1 MTSYKGISKIGF
13 SIIELLIVLAIIG
26 ILASIGLPHLL
37 HALKARQT
45 VTCAMTRIDVQ
56 NSERQFAVD
65 NQRPSNSI
73 DELIQSGHL
82 KTVPSC
88 PSGGTYLWINDPSPN
103 NPFRNLGCSIH
114 YFPVSASTPS
124 NVTPLFTNEF
134 NSISGLTPLVGSWS
148 VQNGALI
155 PTGPGENRIAF
166 GDRAWNDYTVT
177 VNATLTSGKGYG
189 VYYRADGNPNIT
201 GYVFQYN
208 PGIGDKFVVRKVVNG
223 IEQAV
228 FQSIKIPNG
237 FPIYNQSHEIAISVQ
252 GDEHTIKID
261 GQTVINFKDSTFTS
275 GMVGLRSWSGSSVSF
290 DNATV
295 SPL

>member
-1 MTSYKGISKIGF
+1 MISYKVFSNRGF
-13 SIIELLIVLAIIG
+13 SIMELLIVLAIIG

-56 NSERQFAVD
+56 NSERQFVVD

-73 DELIQSGHL
+73 DELIQSGYL
-82 KTVPSC
+82 KAVPSC

-114 YFPVSASTPS
+114 YFPVSASSTPTV
-124 NVTPLFTNEF
+124 NPLFTSEF
-134 NSISGLTPLVGSWS
+134 TSMSGLTPLVGAWNI
-148 VQNGALI
+148 QNGTLV
-155 PTGPGENRIAF
+155 PTGPGENRLAF
-166 GDRAWNDYTVT
+166 GAKTWKDYTVT

-201 GYVFQYN
+201 GYVFQYD
-208 PGIGDKFVVRKVVNG
+208 PGLGDKFVVRRVVNG
-223 IEQAV
+223 VEQAV
-228 FQSIKIPNG
+228 FQTVKIPNG
-237 FPIYNQSHEIAISVQ
+237 FPIYNQSHEISITVQ
-252 GDEHTIKID
+252 GDQHIIKVD
-261 GQTVINFKDSTFTS
+261 GQTMLSFKDSTFSS
-275 GMVGLRSWSGSSVSF
+275 GMAGLRSWGSSKVSF
-290 DNATV
+290 DNAVV

>member
-1 MTSYKGISKIGF
+1 MIRYRGLSRMGF
-13 SIIELLIVLAIIG
+13 SILELLIVLAIIG
-26 ILASIGLPHLL
+26 ILASIGLPHML

-56 NSERQFAVD
+56 NSERQFVVD
-65 NQRPSNSI
+65 NQRSSNSI
-73 DELIQSGHL
+73 DELIQSGYL
-82 KTVPSC
+82 KTIPKC
-88 PSGGTYLWINDPSPN
+88 PSDGIYLWINDPSPN

-124 NVTPLFTNEF
+124 AVTPLFTSEF
-134 NSISGLTPLVGSWS
+134 NSMGGLTPLVGQWS
-148 VQNGALI
+148 IQNGRLI
-155 PTGPGENRIAF
+155 PTGPGENRLAF
-166 GDRAWNDYTVT
+166 GDKTWKDYTVT

-201 GYVFQYN
+201 GYVFQYD
-208 PGIGDKFVVRKVVNG
+208 PGTGDKFVVRRVVNG

-228 FQSIKIPNG
+228 FQNTKIPKG
-237 FPIYNQSHEIAISVQ
+237 FPIYNQSHEISITVQ
-252 GDEHTIKID
+252 GDQHTIQID
-261 GQTVINFKDSTFTS
+261 GQTVLNFKDSTFTS
-275 GMVGLRSWSGSSVSF
+275 GMAGLRSWSGSQVSF